1 MLKDLTERLLQQ
13 RLETDEKRMKFAFLV
28 VGFIFIFL
36 ILYIVYLNFLLLK
49 LKSENSNY
57 QKAESENRALQNFS
71 VSPTPTPP
79 KSEDTPVIY
88 TQNNAENSSVKDYF
102 VSFGSGINSSNDWT
116 DVGGLQAIVDL
127 ANFGNIKEIRFE
139 ASVYVP
145 TENQAVSVRLFN
157 KTDKHPVW
165 GSEVTMSGGPSGYL
179 VSNPISFDKG
189 EKTYQ
194 VQMKTQLQYQANLG
208 QARLHIILK

>member
-1 MLKDLTERLLQQ
+1 MLRDLTERLLQQ
-13 RLETDEKRMKFAFLV
+13 RLETDEKRIKFAFLV
-28 VGFIFIFL
+28 IGFIFALL
-36 ILYIVYLNFLLLK
+36 ILYIIYLNFLLLR

-57 QKAESENRALQNFS
+57 QKVESEKS
-71 VSPTPTPP
+71 VIENSSLPPSPTP
-79 KSEDTPVIY
+79 SESPDSPVIY

-102 VSFGSGINSSNDWT
+102 VSFGSGINSSSDWS
-116 DVGGLQAIVDL
+116 DVGGLQAMVDL
-127 ANFGNIKEIRFE
+127 AGFGNIKEIRFE

-165 GSEVTMSGGPSGYL
+165 GSEVTMNGGPSGYL
-179 VSNPISFDKG
+179 VSNPITYDKG